1 MAEEE
6 ALSALR
12 DVFGNRPFKVKNM
25 SNEFVIDIS
34 DLGGDAIRGR
44 FNNRMKVG
52 VWLTHMG
59 VTQPDK
65 VEILERNQETGRP
78 GTYRIRTSY

>member
-6 ALSALR
+6 ALAALQDYFGERSFQVR
-12 DVFGNRPFKVKNM
+12 DM
-25 SNEFVIDIS
+25 SNAVVTEVL

-44 FNNRMKVG
+44 FNDRMKVG

-59 VTQPDK
+59 LTQPDR
-65 VEILERNQETGRP
+65 VETVERATGSRP
-78 GTYRIRTSY
+78 GTYRIRST